1 MIDIFLKTNTPILD
15 IASALSGFDSQCVL
29 VRNGGPTEVWE
40 RGENGWIQTGYIG
53 FNVLCPDHI
62 ELVAYTVSF
71 DGGSSELVGDGLVLQ
86 LTDEEAVAFLAY
98 MERFQYQLE
107 DAIGCSI
114 DVSGRSC
121 ALACF
126 PLGEFKTMVDR
137 NAIWGPKVV
146 DWVIQA
152 QKAGAD
158 EVGLVI
164 SNAKTN
170 INDDKLKAAGAGCAS
185 AEELLDHLNSGAVD
199 MDFFSHGEEFE
210 FLGVKLTYMSESDE
224 HSCTETAYLY
234 GNDMTFKRDGIM
246 EISYGS
252 WTSTNWV
259 GEWTAE

>member
-1 MIDIFLKTNTPILD
+1 MKPPGALRTWRLISYFVDTLDNGNKLMIDAFLKTNTPILD
-15 IASALSGFDSQCVL
+15 IASALSGFDSQRVL

-40 RGENGWIQTGYIG
+40 RGENGWTLGQPGFTG

-62 ELVAYTVSF
+62 ELVAYTAAF
-71 DGGSSELVGDGLVLQ
+71 GGGSSELVGDGLALS
-86 LTDEEAVAFLAY
+86 LTYDEAVAFLAY

-114 DVSGRSC
+114 NVSGRSC

-137 NAIWGPKVV
+137 TAIWGPKVM

-164 SNAKTN
+164 SNAK
-170 INDDKLKAAGAGCAS
+170 KQ
-185 AEELLDHLNSGAVD
+185 
-199 MDFFSHGEEFE
+199 
-210 FLGVKLTYMSESDE
+210 
-224 HSCTETAYLY
+224 
-234 GNDMTFKRDGIM
+234 
-246 EISYGS
+246 
-252 WTSTNWV
+252 
-259 GEWTAE
+259 